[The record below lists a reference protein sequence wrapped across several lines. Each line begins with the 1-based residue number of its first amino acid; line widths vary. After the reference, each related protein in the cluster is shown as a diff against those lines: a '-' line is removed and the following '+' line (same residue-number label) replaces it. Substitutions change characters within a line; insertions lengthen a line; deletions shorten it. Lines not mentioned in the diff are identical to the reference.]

1 MKHQIALE
9 KKSEALKPSVHF
21 LGLLDPPL
29 NYLIDGNTAA
39 SPTAGVYLVFF
50 MLSLVIEG
58 CVPKEPGSY
67 FSRQVGETLLFMRRV
82 AVLQV
87 GKEGY
92 MTPFD

>member
-1 MKHQIALE
+1 
-9 KKSEALKPSVHF
+9 
-21 LGLLDPPL
+21 
-29 NYLIDGNTAA
+29 
-39 SPTAGVYLVFF
+39 

-67 FSRQVGETLLFMRRV
+67 FSRQVGETLLFMKRV